1 MVEHA
6 VAEQATNFQPR
17 RPGERLRAAREAQG
31 LTLADIATRTR
42 IPTRHLEAIEEG
54 HYTSLP
60 SITYATGF
68 TKAYARAVG
77 IDEVDVA
84 REARAEIDRSWDREP
99 TRPSYDPADPA
110 RVPSRGLALGGLLVA
125 LLVMIG
131 AGIWFGTDWL
141 RGASAPAAVEAP
153 ATNSGLAVPP
163 PGGTVREVAAP
174 APTGGQVT
182 LTATDAVWVRVYDAQ
197 DKTLYMREMAKGDR
211 FDVPPTAE
219 NPMINVGRP
228 DKLAITVNGSQA
240 PALGDGRVAI
250 KDVPIGAA
258 ALLARAQAGAG
269 GGALPNPRPTTPPS
283 PAP

>member
-1 MVEHA
+1 MVEQA
-6 VAEQATNFQPR
+6 VAEEATSYQPK

-42 IPTRHLEAIEEG
+42 IPTRHLEAIEIG
-54 HYTSLP
+54 NYTSLP

-84 REARAEIDRSWDREP
+84 RDARVEIDQSWDREP

-110 RVPSRGLALGGLLVA
+110 RVPSRGLAIGGLLVA

-131 AGIWFGTDWL
+131 ASIWFGTDWF
-141 RGASAPAAVEAP
+141 RGPSMPAATEAP
-153 ATNSGLAVPP
+153 VANNSGLAVPP
-163 PGGTVREVAAP
+163 PGGSVREVAAP
-174 APTGGQVT
+174 IGGGQVT
-182 LTATDAVWVRVYDAQ
+182 LTATDAVWVRVYDAK
-197 DKTLYMREMAKGDR
+197 DTTLYMREMAKGDR

-219 NPMINVGRP
+219 NPMINIGRP
-228 DKLAITVNGSQA
+228 DKLAITVNGSQV
-240 PALGDGRVAI
+240 PALGDGRRAI
-250 KDVPIGAA
+250 KDVPIGAT
-258 ALLARAQAGAG
+258 ALLARGAGAG
-269 GGALPNPRPTTPPS
+269 ATPTPRPTTPPN